1 MSEIL
6 MEEYELNWIV
16 RNANRMGQD
25 GVTVNGVTV
34 IPPPSAA
41 NEGINVAWDIQHLP
55 ITATDKF

>member
-1 MSEIL
+1 